1 MLDLK
6 TTTNLVKYIL
16 ETEPKTRNSDYLL
29 YLSVI
34 RKIAAVKGVNLDSV
48 KVIDF
53 LSNESLKSQFPPIES
68 VGRVRR
74 KLQEKNPDFAATLP
88 VRKQRAEKEA
98 EYIAYAR
105 G

>member
-1 MLDLK
+1 MIDLK
-6 TTTNLVKYIL
+6 TTTSLVRYIL
-16 ETEPKTRNSDYLL
+16 ETEPRTRNSDYLL

-34 RKIAAVKGVNLDSV
+34 RHISAVKGINLDSV

-53 LSNESLKSQFPPIES
+53 LSNKSLKSQFPPIES
-68 VGRVRR
+68 VGRARR
-74 KLQEKNPDFAATLP
+74 KLQEKNPDFAATEP

-98 EYIAYAR
+98 EYREYAR